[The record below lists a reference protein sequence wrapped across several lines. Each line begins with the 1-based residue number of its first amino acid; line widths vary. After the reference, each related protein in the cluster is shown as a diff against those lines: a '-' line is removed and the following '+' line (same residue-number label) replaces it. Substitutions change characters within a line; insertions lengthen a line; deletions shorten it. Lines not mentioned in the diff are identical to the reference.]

1 MGGSQVPSDWIVQFS
16 KVIASSLADP
26 PDGGLSRPVQFAVA
40 GIADADS
47 LGDEEGV
54 LITGDDDGEQ
64 TDAADVFGAL
74 GVSAR
79 PLPPS
84 TDSTLDEHAEVVCV
98 RTSDGLVP
106 IASRDVRLRM
116 FGNAPNVGTVA
127 LVGYGGGYHSVAPV
141 DNDDL
146 TKGSIQTIYCPYDFD
161 SDGVAQKAHVI
172 TLDPTSG
179 NESISVVHA
188 DGQAIFL
195 QSDGS
200 VQLQSSDSPQGS
212 GLKQSVLQV
221 LPGQINIQ
229 SDQIVLNGGMTVV
242 GSPMGAIVPLLAGVA
257 SPPCP
262 RLFVNPAT

>member
-1 MGGSQVPSDWIVQFS
+1 MSGTQVPSDWIIQFG
-16 KVIASSLADP
+16 KVISSSLASA
-26 PDGGLSRPVQFAVA
+26 PDGSPSRPVQFAVA
-40 GIADADS
+40 GIADSDT

-54 LITGDDDGEQ
+54 LLAGDSQGEQ
-64 TDAADVFGAL
+64 TDNADVFGQI
-74 GVSAR
+74 GVVAR

-84 TDSTLDEHAEVVCV
+84 DSEAVSEHAEVICV

-116 FGNAPNVGTVA
+116 FGNAPNKGTVA
-127 LVGYGGGYHSVAPV
+127 LIGYGGSYHSVAPV

-146 TKGSIQTIYCPYDFD
+146 TKGSIHTIYCPYDFD
-161 SDGVAQKAHVI
+161 SDFVAQKAHVI
-172 TLDPTSG
+172 TIDPTSG
-179 NESISVVHA
+179 NESISIVHA

-212 GLKQSVLQV
+212 GLKQSVIQV
-221 LPGQINIQ
+221 LPGQINLQ
-229 SDQIVLNGGMTVV
+229 TDQLVLNGGMTVI
-242 GSPMGAIVPLLAGVA
+242 GNPMGAIVPLLPGVA

-262 RLFVNPAT
+262 RLFLNPA